1 MKKFITILVLL
12 LSLQSYTQSALDSI
26 PNITETERIIDK
38 YGSKISDG
46 FNKMVEGVVP
56 MAEAGFTM
64 VVKLKF
70 VEGIIML
77 LPLLFAIIF
86 LILFKKEYNKLYNE
100 IKDQTYSNV
109 FDEDNITA
117 FIIIYLI
124 LFGLFTSIAIFTTY
138 TAITHIFIP
147 EWFAIKEILN
157 LI

>member
-1 MKKFITILVLL
+1 MKKFITILILL
-12 LSLQSYTQSALDSI
+12 ISLQSYTQSTLDSI

-46 FNKMVEGVVP
+46 FNKMVENVAP
-56 MAEAGFTM
+56 MAEQGFTM

-70 VEGIIML
+70 VEGIILL

-86 LILFKKEYNKLYNE
+86 LILFKKEYNKVYNE
-100 IKDQTYSNV
+100 IKDTHYNDV
-109 FDEDNITA
+109 FDCDNITA
-117 FIIIYLI
+117 FIVIYLI
-124 LFGLFTSIAIFTTY
+124 LFSIFTLIAIFTTY
-138 TAITHIFIP
+138 DAIIHIFIP

>member
-12 LSLQSYTQSALDSI
+12 LSLQSYTQSTLDSI

-46 FNKMVEGVVP
+46 FNKMVENVAP

-64 VVKLKF
+64 VVKLQIAKG
-70 VEGIIML
+70 VAYML
-77 LPLLFAIIF
+77 IPLLSVLFWIMFFTNYKLALINQKNENIKDWCDASRGTPAIVGLILAIITST
-86 LILFKKEYNKLYNE
+86 ISLFTIYHGLL
-100 IKDQTYSNV
+100 
-109 FDEDNITA
+109 
-117 FIIIYLI
+117 YLI
-124 LFGLFTSIAIFTTY
+124 A
-138 TAITHIFIP
+138 P